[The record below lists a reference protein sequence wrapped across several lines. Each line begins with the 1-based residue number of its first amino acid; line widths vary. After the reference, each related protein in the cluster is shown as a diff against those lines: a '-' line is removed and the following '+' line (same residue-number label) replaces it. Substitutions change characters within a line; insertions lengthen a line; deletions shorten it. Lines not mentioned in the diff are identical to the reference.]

1 VTHDPKLDDL
11 ALMEALKS
19 PAFYVGALG
28 SRLNSQK
35 RRERLTMFD
44 LSQGELDR
52 LHGPI
57 GLSIG
62 SKTPPEIAVSIL
74 AEMTAV
80 RHGVDLSGVGARKN
94 EEVAAGG
101 NQQVCA
107 TVTRA

>member
-1 VTHDPKLDDL
+1 
-11 ALMEALKS
+11 
-19 PAFYVGALG
+19 
-28 SRLNSQK
+28 
-35 RRERLTMFD
+35 MFD
-44 LSQGELDR
+44 LSRGELDR

-80 RHGVDLSGVGARKN
+80 RHGVDLNGVGASKN
-94 EEVAAGG
+94 GKVAADG
-101 NQQVCA
+101 NQQVCE

>member
-1 VTHDPKLDDL
+1 
-11 ALMEALKS
+11 
-19 PAFYVGALG
+19 YVGALG

-62 SKTPPEIAVSIL
+62 SKTPPEIAVSVL

-80 RHGVDLSGVGARKN
+80 RHGVYLNQVGTRKSG
-94 EEVAAGG
+94 EVAADV

-107 TVTRA
+107 AVTRA